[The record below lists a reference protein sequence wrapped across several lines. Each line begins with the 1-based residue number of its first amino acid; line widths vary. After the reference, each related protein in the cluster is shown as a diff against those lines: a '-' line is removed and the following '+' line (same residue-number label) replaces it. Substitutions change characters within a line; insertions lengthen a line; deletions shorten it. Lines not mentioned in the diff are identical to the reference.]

1 MQPCRTPMLG
11 FSAKLPIS
19 DEDRQWTDEGF
30 RRLERLV
37 GRRRMLEAKVVLPT
51 AGDFPDPY
59 DKAALAAER
68 LFHRVCAYM
77 QVSGGRVQLEIFD
90 DETEEL
96 REILPYWHGDEGQR
110 AAGIYL
116 NHGNDSNRSEEGKPM
131 VVAIRS
137 TQLKDP
143 LALVATMAHELGH
156 VILLGGGLLN
166 PTTTS
171 DHEPM
176 TDLLTVFLGLGIF
189 TANSAARFK
198 QYQDERR
205 QGWSMQR
212 LGYIPEQVHGYAL
225 AKFAMERGEGKPDW
239 AKHLSTNVRSYFKQS
254 RRWLQQNTP
263 AFERAASGQ
272 SS

>member
-1 MQPCRTPMLG
+1 MLG

-30 RRLERLV
+30 RRLEKLV

-51 AGDFPDPY
+51 AEDFPDPY
-59 DKAALAAER
+59 DKTVTAAER

-77 QVSGGRVQLEIFD
+77 QVSSAHVQLEIFA

-96 REILPYWHGDEGQR
+96 REILPYWQGGEGQR

-116 NHGNDSNRSEEGKPM
+116 HHGNDTNRSDKEKAM
-131 VVAIRS
+131 VVAIRN

-156 VILLGGGLLN
+156 VTLLGGRLLN
-166 PTTTS
+166 PTETP
-171 DHEPM
+171 DHEPI

-189 TANSAARFK
+189 TANSAARFT

-212 LGYIPEQVHGYAL
+212 LGYLPEQVYGYAL
-225 AKFAMERGEGKPDW
+225 AKFAMERGEGTPDW
-239 AKHLSTNVRSYFKQS
+239 VKHLCTNVRSYFK
-254 RRWLQQNTP
+254 
-263 AFERAASGQ
+263 
-272 SS
+272 

>member
-1 MQPCRTPMLG
+1 MLG
-11 FSAKLPIS
+11 FSAKLPVS

-30 RRLERLV
+30 RRLEKLL

-51 AGDFPDPY
+51 AQDFPDPY
-59 DKAALAAER
+59 DKTASAAER
-68 LFHRVCAYM
+68 LFFRVCAYM
-77 QVSGGRVQLEIFD
+77 QVSSARVQLEIFD
-90 DETEEL
+90 DETDEL
-96 REILPYWHGDEGQR
+96 REILPYWHAEGGER

-116 NHGNDSNRSEEGKPM
+116 HHGNDSSRSEEEKPM

-156 VILLGGGLLN
+156 VILLGGGLIN
-166 PTTTS
+166 PTTAS
-171 DHEPM
+171 DHEPL

-205 QGWSMQR
+205 QGWTMQR
-212 LGYIPEQVHGYAL
+212 LGYVPEQVHGYAL
-225 AKFAMERGEGKPDW
+225 ARFAMERGEGKPDW
-239 AKHLSTNVRSYFKQS
+239 ARHLCTNVLSYFKQS

-263 AFERAASGQ
+263 ALQRAARGQ
-272 SS
+272 SC